1 METNY
6 KIRLVTNVK
15 DKDLLDALDIYIHTV
30 DENSE
35 TSTSEIRDYIS
46 QKYKDTRKMF
56 FYILYVNNTV
66 VGFAEY
72 GYLPKSEALLID
84 YICTYPRNHTYFY
97 NFYHMLYEDISVILK
112 KGNFYIKYII
122 TELSLKKDK
131 ENRYIDIDSNYF
143 RQLLSMEGFKVL
155 KTPYF
160 QPYCNMKH
168 ELSFMD
174 FNIVIKPLINGLSSK
189 TQISEEF
196 YFELLSDIYKNHYVT
211 WYEKYMDPE
220 QVETFFDKLLYKAK
234 KEFTNKIEIDD
245 ITLVNCVLFQN
256 GLCNQVSSENITLQ
270 AKRKYQLKQ
279 WIVRILC
286 VVFAIT
292 TAIFCY
298 SDFFNTE
305 VTFFCS
311 LLTILSSIVALYQ
324 FVKDQFF

>member
-1 METNY
+1 
-6 KIRLVTNVK
+6 
-15 DKDLLDALDIYIHTV
+15 
-30 DENSE
+30 
-35 TSTSEIRDYIS
+35 
-46 QKYKDTRKMF
+46 
-56 FYILYVNNTV
+56 
-66 VGFAEY
+66 
-72 GYLPKSEALLID
+72 
-84 YICTYPRNHTYFY
+84 
-97 NFYHMLYEDISVILK
+97 
-112 KGNFYIKYII
+112 
-122 TELSLKKDK
+122 
-131 ENRYIDIDSNYF
+131 
-143 RQLLSMEGFKVL
+143 MEGFKVL
-155 KTPYF
+155 KTLYF

-270 AKRKYQLKQ
+270 AKRKYQFKQ